1 MISTGKSQSLERLIN
16 AGFKVPKFFV
26 CEKDWS
32 ENRILEAIDRIL
44 PNVSYFAVRSS
55 AKNEDSATQSF
66 AGHYY
71 SAIGVKHDDV
81 YLKVQKVI
89 ESYKDLPGSVIVQE
103 FIPSDRAGVTFSE
116 VENDTVIIN
125 ATVGLCQ
132 PVVNGEA
139 CDEYICNKRGSILRK
154 DISAKKKTLLFK
166 NNGLVTENSGNE
178 SLTEK
183 EIQALIK
190 LANEIQAIF
199 ESPQDIEWCIK
210 DGEVYILQSRP
221 ITRNFTIGK
230 KEYFDSAN
238 IAESYSGIVLPLT
251 CSFAK
256 MVYEQ
261 VYKDLLHMS
270 GVSKV
275 KIERHSEVFE
285 NLLGFFNGRMY
296 YNMNNWYH
304 MAEFVPGYKR
314 NKKNFE
320 VMITS
325 NVSQSVPKHIQS
337 SIILRASYPFIVG
350 LKVIMFGLISAR
362 FRTSVEQH
370 LSLLRKRDF
379 NSLSYQDSITLFG
392 DLNKNLLRR
401 WYITLENDFFVMTY
415 LGVLK
420 KLLDEKTLQYAI
432 TFPSKATEQVNA
444 LSSLARTMSTNTRLW
459 SAIKDDDVNI
469 FGIELKKNPQISKEL
484 DEYLQTFGG
493 RFANELKLE
502 SIGVDEDMEKLF
514 AVLKAYKGYYTLSS
528 DFDSDAMH
536 VTHMHALLARQNKN
550 FHPKPYAN
558 SVNIPVSFFKRII
571 ISKFRKYSS
580 RREEFRL
587 LRSNTFGM
595 ARRLFR
601 HMGKLLAESK
611 IIERS
616 DDVFYLQMSEILDPD
631 TMANTGLKDIISKRK
646 KEYAS
651 YEKIVLP
658 SHFMSINGQT
668 PKVVNPGDLEQQKLS
683 ARPASQGKV
692 AGRVRVFREFSM
704 PSQIDFEIMVT
715 SHTDPGWTSLI
726 ALSKGLIIE
735 HGGVL
740 SHASIVARELGIPA
754 VIGAENAVDIL
765 SNGQMVEIDGSAGTI
780 KIL

>member
-1 MISTGKSQSLERLIN
+1 MINTGKSQSLERLIKARFN
-16 AGFKVPKFFV
+16 VPKFFV
-26 CEKDWS
+26 CEKEWS
-32 ENRILEAIDRIL
+32 DSRISEMINKIL
-44 PNVSYFAVRSS
+44 PNVHYFAVRSS
-55 AKNEDSATQSF
+55 AKNEDSAIQSF

-71 SAIGVKHDDV
+71 SAIGVKRNDV

-89 ESYKDLPGSVIVQE
+89 ESYKNLPGSVIVQE
-103 FIPSDRAGVTFSE
+103 FIPSDRAGVIFSE
-116 VENDTVIIN
+116 VENDTIVIN

-139 CDEYICNKRGSILRK
+139 CDEYTYNKSGSILHK
-154 DISAKKKTLLFK
+154 DISAKKKILLF
-166 NNGLVTENSGNE
+166 NDGELVTENSGKE
-178 SLTEK
+178 SLDEK
-183 EIQALIK
+183 DLQALIK
-190 LANEIQAIF
+190 LANKIQGVF
-199 ESPQDIEWCIK
+199 GSPQDIEWCIK
-210 DGEVYILQSRP
+210 DGEIYILQSRP
-221 ITRNFTIGK
+221 ITRSFVTGK
-230 KEYFDSAN
+230 QEYFDSAN

-270 GVSKV
+270 GVTNT
-275 KIERHSEVFE
+275 KIERHSDVFE
-285 NLLGFFNGRMY
+285 NLLGFFYGRMY

-325 NVSQSVPKHIQS
+325 HISQSVPTHIKPS
-337 SIILRASYPFIVG
+337 AILRILYPFIVVA
-350 LKVIMFGLISAR
+350 KVAIFGITSAR
-362 FRTSVEQH
+362 FKSSVERH
-370 LSLLRKRDF
+370 LSLLRIRDF

-392 DLNKNLLRR
+392 DLNENLLRR

-420 KLLDEKTLQYAI
+420 KIFDEKILQHAI
-432 TFPSKATEQVNA
+432 TFPSKATQQVNA
-444 LSSLARTMSTNTRLW
+444 LTSLAKAMSTDSRLW
-459 SAIKDDDVNI
+459 STIENDNVPTFD
-469 FGIELKKNPQISKEL
+469 IELKRNPVISKQL

-502 SIGVDEDMEKLF
+502 SIGVDEDTKKLF
-514 AVLKAYKGYYTLSS
+514 AVLKAYRNFQPKSHINS
-528 DFDSDAMH
+528 D
-536 VTHMHALLARQNKN
+536 
-550 FHPKPYAN
+550 Y
-558 SVNIPVSFFKRII
+558 IPLSFFKRIFV
-571 ISKFRKYSS
+571 SKFRKYSS

-595 ARRLFR
+595 VRRLFR
-601 HMGKLLAESK
+601 HMGTLLAESEV
-611 IIERS
+611 IEHP
-616 DDVFYLQMSEILDPD
+616 DDVFYLRLNEILDPAAS
-631 TMANTGLKDIISKRK
+631 ANTGLKYIVSKRK

-651 YEKIVLP
+651 YEQIVLP
-658 SHFMSINGQT
+658 SHFLSINGQA
-668 PKVVNPGDLEQQKLS
+668 PELVYPGESGRQKLV

-692 AGRVRVFREFSM
+692 AGRVRVFKEFSM

-765 SNGQMVEIDGSAGTI
+765 SDGQMVEIDGSAGTI
-780 KIL
+780 RIL

>member
-1 MISTGKSQSLERLIN
+1 MINTGKSQSLGRLLN

-32 ENRILEAIDRIL
+32 ESRILETIGKIL
-44 PNVSYFAVRSS
+44 SNVHYFAVRSS
-55 AKNEDSATQSF
+55 AKNEDSASQSF

-71 SAIGVKHDDV
+71 SAIGVRYDDV

-89 ESYKDLPGSVIVQE
+89 ESYKDLHGSVIVQE
-103 FIPSDRAGVTFSE
+103 FIPSDSAGVIFSE
-116 VENDTVIIN
+116 VENNTVIIN

-139 CDEYICNKRGSILRK
+139 CDEYICSKNGFILHK
-154 DISAKKKTLLFK
+154 DISANKKILIF
-166 NNGLVTENSGNE
+166 NDGELVTENSRKE
-178 SLTEK
+178 SLNEG
-183 EIQALIK
+183 EVQALIK
-190 LANEIQAIF
+190 LSNKIQEVF
-199 ESPQDIEWCIK
+199 GSPQDIEWCIK
-210 DGEVYILQSRP
+210 GGEIYILQSRP
-221 ITRNFTIGK
+221 ITKGFVVGK
-230 KEYFDSAN
+230 REYFDSAN

-270 GVSKV
+270 GVTKR
-275 KIERHSEVFE
+275 KIKRHSDVFE

-325 NVSQSVPKHIQS
+325 NVSQSVPKHIRS
-337 SIILRASYPFIVG
+337 SIVLRILYPFIIG
-350 LKVIMFGLISAR
+350 LKVTIFGLTSAR
-362 FRTSVEQH
+362 FKSSVEQH

-379 NSLSYQDSITLFG
+379 NLLSYHDSITLFG

-420 KLLDEKTLQYAI
+420 KILDEKGLQQAI

-444 LSSLARTMSTNTRLW
+444 LSSLAKAMSTDSRLW
-459 SAIKDDDVNI
+459 STIENDNVSMFD
-469 FGIELKKNPQISKEL
+469 IELKKNPMILKEL
-484 DEYLQTFGG
+484 EKYLQTFGG

-502 SIGVDEDMEKLF
+502 SIGVDEDAKKLF
-514 AVLKAYKGYYTLSS
+514 AVLMAYK
-528 DFDSDAMH
+528 
-536 VTHMHALLARQNKN
+536 N
-550 FHPKPYAN
+550 FQPKSYIN
-558 SVNIPVSFFKRII
+558 SVNISVSFFKRII

-595 ARRLFR
+595 VRRLFR
-601 HMGKLLAESK
+601 HMGKLLEESK
-611 IIERS
+611 VIERP

-631 TMANTGLKDIISKRK
+631 TIANMGLKDIVSKRK

-651 YEKIVLP
+651 HEKIVLP

-668 PKVVNPGDLEQQKLS
+668 PEVVKHGDLERQKLS

-704 PSQIDFEIMVT
+704 PSKIDFEIMVT

-765 SNGQMVEIDGSAGTI
+765 SNGQMVEIDGSTGTI